1 MSREVNGKQKIIS
14 ETLEVSHAMVS
25 QTIRG
30 LRGKRGSDLQ
40 DKILKASY
48 KADELYEK
56 ANIKIVQYCN
66 QLKVEVVVP
75 K

>member
-48 KADELYEK
+48 KADEIYEK
-56 ANIKIVQYCN
+56 ANIKIVQYCRE
-66 QLKVEVVVP
+66 LKVEVVVP

>member
-1 MSREVNGKQKIIS
+1 VSKLINGKQKIIS
-14 ETLEVSHAMVS
+14 ETLNVSHAMVS

-40 DKILKASY
+40 DRIMKANY
-48 KADELYEK
+48 KADEIYEK
-56 ANIKIVQYCN
+56 ANIEIVQYCRS
-66 QLKVEVVVP
+66 LKIEMVVP